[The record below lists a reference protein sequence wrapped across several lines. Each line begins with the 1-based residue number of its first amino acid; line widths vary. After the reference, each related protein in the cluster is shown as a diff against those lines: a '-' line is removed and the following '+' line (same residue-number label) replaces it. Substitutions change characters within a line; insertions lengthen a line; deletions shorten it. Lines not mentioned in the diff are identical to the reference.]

1 MKVRYTVKSVK
12 LRLSAERP
20 VNLRKS
26 DVLCSADFW
35 TVMCWFAKSL
45 IRICE
50 ICAGDAPGCMSS
62 ITVAT
67 YAMLDSADSEETGAR
82 CAVTEKSAGAMRDD
96 KSILIET
103 HLAVQDIT
111 SFFINGEQS
120 VQYLEVFIYVYVR

>member
-1 MKVRYTVKSVK
+1 MLVCEVTDQD
-12 LRLSAERP
+12 LR
-20 VNLRKS
+20 NLR
-26 DVLCSADFW
+26 
-35 TVMCWFAKSL
+35 
-45 IRICE
+45 
-50 ICAGDAPGCMSS
+50 GDAPGCMSS

-111 SFFINGEQS
+111 SFF
-120 VQYLEVFIYVYVR
+120 Y